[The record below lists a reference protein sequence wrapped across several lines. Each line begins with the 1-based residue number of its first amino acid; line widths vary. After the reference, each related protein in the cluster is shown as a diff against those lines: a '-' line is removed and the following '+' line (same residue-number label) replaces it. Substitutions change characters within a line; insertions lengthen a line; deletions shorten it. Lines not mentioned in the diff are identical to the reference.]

1 MMVLLFSKSD
11 PERDTAIMLGDPK
24 VAIYSTVLPFLISI
38 LVGQINMVADVMW
51 CSGLGSDDVSAIQ
64 IVSPIYWVVFDVG
77 LGIGLGAN
85 VIISRR
91 IGEGNRQGAQN
102 IISQGMVLA
111 VVIAAVLAPL
121 MYFLIAPMMSWMGAP
136 ELTGMSESYML
147 PILACNIFQVL
158 SPTLAGFLRGEGAA
172 KKSNYSLMVGTT
184 ANIILDPILIFGL
197 ELGVQGAGIA
207 TAISFIINTV
217 VMIALYRTGRT
228 TLKMTFKGFRPI
240 LLDMKEIMY
249 IGFPKMVEMFLMD
262 ILDAANRVFLIQCG
276 GVDAVT
282 LFSVPFRLLMLA
294 SMIPNSFALAL
305 TPVASANI
313 GAKRPDKSV
322 TAFYVSLKSILL
334 LSGAFLVGYLLFA
347 DFLIIPFI
355 QSESM
360 AVLESGLVDV
370 LRIDA
375 FMIPAIGV
383 SFVCNAMFQSMR
395 RPMISLSLTIL
406 RTGLTTV
413 AFALLCTTT
422 VDYMCIGMVAVGI
435 AAAILSYT
443 IVWVVIRNLLKGYTP
458 APV

>member
-1 MMVLLFSKSD
+1 MLFSKSD
-11 PERDTAIMLGDPK
+11 PEKDTAIMLGDPK
-24 VAIYSTVLPFLISI
+24 KAIFVTVLPFLISI

-91 IGEGNRQGAQN
+91 IGEGNRAGAQS
-102 IISQGMVLA
+102 IISQGTVLA

-136 ELTGMSESYML
+136 ELTEMSESYML

-158 SPTLAGFLRGEGAA
+158 SPTLSGFLRGEGAA
-172 KKSNYSLMVGTT
+172 KKSNYSLMVGTF
-184 ANIILDPILIFGL
+184 ANIILDPFLIYGL

-207 TAISFIINTV
+207 TAISFIINTL
-217 VMIALYRTGRT
+217 VMIFLYLTGRT
-228 TLKMTFKGFRPI
+228 TLKMTFKGFRI
-240 LLDMKEIMY
+240 VVNDMKEIMY
-249 IGFPKMVEMFLMD
+249 IGFPKMLEMFLMD
-262 ILDAANRVFLIQCG
+262 ILDAVNRVFLIQCG

-294 SMIPNSFALAL
+294 AMLPNSFALAL

-322 TAFYVSLKSILL
+322 TAYYVCMKSILI
-334 LSGAFLVGYLLFA
+334 LSGVLLAVYLLFA
-347 DFLIIPFI
+347 DYLIIPFI

-360 AVLESGLVDV
+360 AVLEPGLVDIV
-370 LRIDA
+370 RIDA

-395 RPMISLSLTIL
+395 RPMLSLVMTVM
-406 RTGLTTV
+406 RTGLTSV

-422 VDYMCIGMVAVGI
+422 VYYMCIGMVAVAI
-435 AAAILSYT
+435 VAAVLSYL
-443 IVWVVIRNLLKGYTP
+443 IVRVSMKNMLKRYSA

>member
-1 MMVLLFSKSD
+1 MLFSKSD
-11 PERDTAIMLGDPK
+11 PEKDTAIMLGDPK
-24 VAIYSTVLPFLISI
+24 KAIFVTVLPFLISI

-91 IGEGNRQGAQN
+91 IGEGNRAGAQS
-102 IISQGMVLA
+102 IISQGTVLA

-136 ELTGMSESYML
+136 ELTEMSESYML

-158 SPTLAGFLRGEGAA
+158 SPTLSGFLRGEGAA
-172 KKSNYSLMVGTT
+172 KKSNYSLMVGTF
-184 ANIILDPILIFGL
+184 ANIILDPFLIYGL

-207 TAISFIINTV
+207 TAISFIINTL
-217 VMIALYRTGRT
+217 VMIFLYLTGRT
-228 TLKMTFKGFRPI
+228 TLKMTFKGFRI
-240 LLDMKEIMY
+240 VVNDMKEIMY
-249 IGFPKMVEMFLMD
+249 IGFPKMLEMFLMD
-262 ILDAANRVFLIQCG
+262 ILDAVNRVFLIQCG

-294 SMIPNSFALAL
+294 AMLPNSFALAL

-322 TAFYVSLKSILL
+322 TAYYVCMKSILI
-334 LSGAFLVGYLLFA
+334 LSGVLLAVYLLFA
-347 DFLIIPFI
+347 DYLIIPFI

-360 AVLESGLVDV
+360 AVLEPGLVDIV
-370 LRIDA
+370 RIDA

-395 RPMISLSLTIL
+395 RPMLSLVMTVM
-406 RTGLTTV
+406 RTGLTSV

-422 VDYMCIGMVAVGI
+422 VDYMCIGMVAVAI
-435 AAAILSYT
+435 VAAILSYL
-443 IVWVVIRNLLKGYTP
+443 IVRVSMKNMMKRYSAAP
-458 APV
+458 A

>member
-1 MMVLLFSKSD
+1 MLFSKSD
-11 PERDTAIMLGDPK
+11 PEKDTAIMLGDPK
-24 VAIYSTVLPFLISI
+24 KAIFVTVLPFLISI

-91 IGEGNRQGAQN
+91 IGEGNRAGAQS
-102 IISQGMVLA
+102 IISQGTVLA

-136 ELTGMSESYML
+136 ELTEMSESYML

-158 SPTLAGFLRGEGAA
+158 SPTLSGFLRGEGAA
-172 KKSNYSLMVGTT
+172 KKSNYSLMVGTF
-184 ANIILDPILIFGL
+184 ANIILDPFLIYGL

-207 TAISFIINTV
+207 TAISFIINTL
-217 VMIALYRTGRT
+217 VMISLYLTGRT
-228 TLKMTFKGFRPI
+228 TLKMTFKGFRI
-240 LLDMKEIMY
+240 VVDDMKEIMY
-249 IGFPKMVEMFLMD
+249 IGFPKMLEMFLMD
-262 ILDAANRVFLIQCG
+262 ILDAVNRVFLIQCG

-294 SMIPNSFALAL
+294 AMLPNSFALAL

-322 TAFYVSLKSILL
+322 TAYYVCMKSILI
-334 LSGAFLVGYLLFA
+334 LSGVLLAVYLLFA
-347 DFLIIPFI
+347 DYLIIPFI

-360 AVLESGLVDV
+360 AVLEPGLVDIV
-370 LRIDA
+370 RIDA

-395 RPMISLSLTIL
+395 RPMLSLVMTVM
-406 RTGLTTV
+406 RTGLTSV

-422 VDYMCIGMVAVGI
+422 VDYMCIGMVAVAI
-435 AAAILSYT
+435 VAAILSYL
-443 IVWVVIRNLLKGYTP
+443 IVRVSMKNILKRYSA

>member
-1 MMVLLFSKSD
+1 MLFSKSD
-11 PERDTAIMLGDPK
+11 PEKDTAIMLGDPK
-24 VAIYSTVLPFLISI
+24 KAIFVTVLPFLISI

-91 IGEGNRQGAQN
+91 IGEGNRAGAQS
-102 IISQGMVLA
+102 IISQGTVLA

-136 ELTGMSESYML
+136 ELTEMSESYML

-158 SPTLAGFLRGEGAA
+158 SPTLSGFLRGEGAA
-172 KKSNYSLMVGTT
+172 KKSNYSLMVGTF
-184 ANIILDPILIFGL
+184 ANIILDPFLIYGL

-207 TAISFIINTV
+207 TAISFIINTL
-217 VMIALYRTGRT
+217 VMISLYLTGRT
-228 TLKMTFKGFRPI
+228 TLKMTFKGFRI
-240 LLDMKEIMY
+240 VVNDMKEIMY
-249 IGFPKMVEMFLMD
+249 IGFPKMLEMFLMD
-262 ILDAANRVFLIQCG
+262 ILDAVNRVFLIQCG

-294 SMIPNSFALAL
+294 AMLPNSFALAL

-322 TAFYVSLKSILL
+322 TAYYVCMKSILI
-334 LSGAFLVGYLLFA
+334 LSGVLLAVYLLFA
-347 DFLIIPFI
+347 DYLIIPFI

-360 AVLESGLVDV
+360 AVLEPGLVDIV
-370 LRIDA
+370 RIDA

-395 RPMISLSLTIL
+395 RPMLSLVMTVM
-406 RTGLTTV
+406 RTDLTSV

-422 VDYMCIGMVAVGI
+422 VDYMCIGMVAVAI
-435 AAAILSYT
+435 VAAVLSYL
-443 IVWVVIRNLLKGYTP
+443 IVRVSMKNMLKRYSA

>member
-1 MMVLLFSKSD
+1 
-11 PERDTAIMLGDPK
+11 MLGDPK
-24 VAIYSTVLPFLISI
+24 KAIFVTVLPFLISI

-91 IGEGNRQGAQN
+91 IGEGNRAGAQS
-102 IISQGMVLA
+102 IISQGTVLA

-136 ELTGMSESYML
+136 ELTEMSESYML

-158 SPTLAGFLRGEGAA
+158 SPTLSGFLRGEGAA
-172 KKSNYSLMVGTT
+172 KKSNYSLMVGTF
-184 ANIILDPILIFGL
+184 ANIILDPFLIYGL

-207 TAISFIINTV
+207 TAISFIINTL
-217 VMIALYRTGRT
+217 VMIFLYLTGRT
-228 TLKMTFKGFRPI
+228 TLKMTFKGFRI
-240 LLDMKEIMY
+240 VVNDMKEIMY
-249 IGFPKMVEMFLMD
+249 IGFPKMLEMFLMD
-262 ILDAANRVFLIQCG
+262 ILDAVNRVFLIQCG

-294 SMIPNSFALAL
+294 AMLPNSFALAL

-322 TAFYVSLKSILL
+322 TAYYVCMKSILI
-334 LSGAFLVGYLLFA
+334 LSGVLLAVYLLFA
-347 DFLIIPFI
+347 DYLIIPFI

-360 AVLESGLVDV
+360 AVLEPGLVDIV
-370 LRIDA
+370 RIDA

-395 RPMISLSLTIL
+395 RPMLSLVMTVM
-406 RTGLTTV
+406 RTGLTSV

-422 VDYMCIGMVAVGI
+422 VDYMCIGMVAVAI
-435 AAAILSYT
+435 VAAVLSYL
-443 IVWVVIRNLLKGYTP
+443 IVRVSMKNILKRYST

>member
-1 MMVLLFSKSD
+1 
-11 PERDTAIMLGDPK
+11 MLGDPK
-24 VAIYSTVLPFLISI
+24 KAIFVTVLPFLISI

-91 IGEGNRQGAQN
+91 IGEGNRAGAQS
-102 IISQGMVLA
+102 IISQGTVLA

-136 ELTGMSESYML
+136 ELTEMSESYML

-158 SPTLAGFLRGEGAA
+158 SPTLSGFLRGEGAA
-172 KKSNYSLMVGTT
+172 KKSNYSLMVGTF
-184 ANIILDPILIFGL
+184 ANIILDPFLIYGL

-207 TAISFIINTV
+207 TAISFIINTL
-217 VMIALYRTGRT
+217 VMIFLYQTGRT
-228 TLKMTFKGFRPI
+228 TLKMTFKGFRI
-240 LLDMKEIMY
+240 VVNDMKEIMY
-249 IGFPKMVEMFLMD
+249 IGFPKMLEMFLMD
-262 ILDAANRVFLIQCG
+262 ILDAVNRVFLIQCG

-294 SMIPNSFALAL
+294 AMLPNSFALAL

-322 TAFYVSLKSILL
+322 TAYYVCMKSILI
-334 LSGAFLVGYLLFA
+334 LSGVLLAVYLLFA
-347 DFLIIPFI
+347 DYLIIPFI

-360 AVLESGLVDV
+360 AVLEPGLVDIV
-370 LRIDA
+370 RIDA

-395 RPMISLSLTIL
+395 RPMLSLVMTVM
-406 RTGLTTV
+406 RTGLTSV

-422 VDYMCIGMVAVGI
+422 VDYMCIGMVAVAI
-435 AAAILSYT
+435 VAAILSYL
-443 IVWVVIRNLLKGYTP
+443 IVRVSMKNMLKRYSA

>member
-1 MMVLLFSKSD
+1 MLFSKSD
-11 PERDTAIMLGDPK
+11 PEKDTAIMLGDPK
-24 VAIYSTVLPFLISI
+24 KAIFVTVLPFLISI

-91 IGEGNRQGAQN
+91 IGEGNRAGAQS
-102 IISQGMVLA
+102 IISQGTVLA

-136 ELTGMSESYML
+136 ELTEMSESYML

-158 SPTLAGFLRGEGAA
+158 SPTLSGFLRGEGAA
-172 KKSNYSLMVGTT
+172 KKSNYSLMVGTF
-184 ANIILDPILIFGL
+184 ANIILDPFLIYGL

-207 TAISFIINTV
+207 TAISFIINTL
-217 VMIALYRTGRT
+217 VMIFLYQTGRT
-228 TLKMTFKGFRPI
+228 TLKMTFKGFRI
-240 LLDMKEIMY
+240 VVNDMKEIMY
-249 IGFPKMVEMFLMD
+249 IGFPKMLEMFLMD
-262 ILDAANRVFLIQCG
+262 ILDAVNRVFLIQCG

-294 SMIPNSFALAL
+294 AMLPNSFALAL

-322 TAFYVSLKSILL
+322 TAYYVCMKSILI
-334 LSGAFLVGYLLFA
+334 LSGVLLAVYLLFA
-347 DFLIIPFI
+347 DYLIIPFI

-360 AVLESGLVDV
+360 AVLEPGLVDIV
-370 LRIDA
+370 RIDA

-395 RPMISLSLTIL
+395 RPMLSLVMTVM
-406 RTGLTTV
+406 RTGLTSV

-422 VDYMCIGMVAVGI
+422 VDYMCIGMVAVAI
-435 AAAILSYT
+435 VAAVLSYL
-443 IVWVVIRNLLKGYTP
+443 IVRVSMKNMLKRYSA

>member
-1 MMVLLFSKSD
+1 
-11 PERDTAIMLGDPK
+11 MLGDPK
-24 VAIYSTVLPFLISI
+24 KAIFVTVLPFLISI

-91 IGEGNRQGAQN
+91 IGEGNRAGAQS
-102 IISQGMVLA
+102 IISQGTVLA

-136 ELTGMSESYML
+136 ELTEMSESYML

-158 SPTLAGFLRGEGAA
+158 SPTLSGFLRGEGAA
-172 KKSNYSLMVGTT
+172 KKSNYSLMVGTF
-184 ANIILDPILIFGL
+184 ANIILDPFLIYGL

-207 TAISFIINTV
+207 TAISFIINTL
-217 VMIALYRTGRT
+217 VMIFLYLTGRT
-228 TLKMTFKGFRPI
+228 TLKMTFKGFRI
-240 LLDMKEIMY
+240 VVNDMKEIMY
-249 IGFPKMVEMFLMD
+249 IGFPKMLEMFLMD
-262 ILDAANRVFLIQCG
+262 ILDAVNRVFLIQCG

-294 SMIPNSFALAL
+294 AMLPNSFALAL

-322 TAFYVSLKSILL
+322 TAYYVCMKSILI
-334 LSGAFLVGYLLFA
+334 LSGVLLAVYLLFA
-347 DFLIIPFI
+347 DYLIIPFI

-360 AVLESGLVDV
+360 AVLEPGLVDIV
-370 LRIDA
+370 RIDA

-395 RPMISLSLTIL
+395 RPMLSLVMTVM
-406 RTGLTTV
+406 RTGLTSV

-422 VDYMCIGMVAVGI
+422 VDYMCIGMVAVAI
-435 AAAILSYT
+435 VAAILSYL
-443 IVWVVIRNLLKGYTP
+443 IVRVSMKNILKRYST

>member
-1 MMVLLFSKSD
+1 
-11 PERDTAIMLGDPK
+11 MLGDPK
-24 VAIYSTVLPFLISI
+24 KAIFVTVLPFLISI

-91 IGEGNRQGAQN
+91 IGEGNRAGAQS
-102 IISQGMVLA
+102 IISQGTVLA

-136 ELTGMSESYML
+136 ELTEMSESYML

-158 SPTLAGFLRGEGAA
+158 SPTLSGFLRGEGAA
-172 KKSNYSLMVGTT
+172 KKSNYSLMVGTF
-184 ANIILDPILIFGL
+184 ANIILDPFLIYGL

-207 TAISFIINTV
+207 TAISFIINTL
-217 VMIALYRTGRT
+217 VMISLYLTGRT
-228 TLKMTFKGFRPI
+228 TLKMTFKGFRI
-240 LLDMKEIMY
+240 VVDDMKEIMY
-249 IGFPKMVEMFLMD
+249 IGFPKMLEMFLMD
-262 ILDAANRVFLIQCG
+262 ILDAVNRVFLIQCG

-294 SMIPNSFALAL
+294 AMLPNSFALAL

-322 TAFYVSLKSILL
+322 TAYYVCMKSILI
-334 LSGAFLVGYLLFA
+334 LSGVLLAVYLLFA
-347 DFLIIPFI
+347 DYLIIPFI

-360 AVLESGLVDV
+360 AVLEPGLVDIV
-370 LRIDA
+370 RIDA

-395 RPMISLSLTIL
+395 RPMLSLVMTVM
-406 RTGLTTV
+406 RTGLTSV

-422 VDYMCIGMVAVGI
+422 VDYMCIGMVAVAI
-435 AAAILSYT
+435 VAAILSYL
-443 IVWVVIRNLLKGYTP
+443 IVRVSMKNILKRYSA

>member
-1 MMVLLFSKSD
+1 MLFAKSD
-11 PERDTAIMLGDPK
+11 PEKDTAIMLGDPK
-24 VAIYSTVLPFLISI
+24 KAIFVTVLPFLISI

-91 IGEGNRQGAQN
+91 IGEGNRVGAQS
-102 IISQGMVLA
+102 IISQGTVLA

-121 MYFLIAPMMSWMGAP
+121 LYFLIAPMMSWMGAP
-136 ELTGMSESYML
+136 ELTEMSESYML

-158 SPTLAGFLRGEGAA
+158 SPTLSGFLRGEGAA
-172 KKSNYSLMVGTT
+172 KKSNYSLMVGTVV
-184 ANIILDPILIFGL
+184 NIILDPILIYGL
-197 ELGVQGAGIA
+197 GLGVQGAGIA
-207 TAISFIINTV
+207 TAISFIINTL
-217 VMIALYRTGRT
+217 VMISLYFTGRT
-228 TLKMTFKGFRPI
+228 TLKMTFKGFRI
-240 LLDMKEIMY
+240 VVDDMKEIMF
-249 IGFPKMVEMFLMD
+249 IGFPKMLEMFLMD

-294 SMIPNSFALAL
+294 AMLPNSFALAL

-322 TAFYVSLKSILL
+322 TAYYVCLKSIII
-334 LSGAFLVGYLLFA
+334 LSGVLLAVYLIFA

-360 AVLESGLVDV
+360 AILEPGLVDIV
-370 LRIDA
+370 RIDA
-375 FMIPAIGV
+375 FMIPAIGI

-395 RPMISLSLTIL
+395 RPMLSLIMTVM

-422 VDYMCIGMVAVGI
+422 VDYMCIGMVAIAII
-435 AAAILSYT
+435 AAALSYLM
-443 IVWVVIRNLLKGYTP
+443 VRVSMKNMMKRYSAAP
-458 APV
+458 A

>member
-1 MMVLLFSKSD
+1 MLFSKSD
-11 PERDTAIMLGDPK
+11 PEKDTAIMLGDPK
-24 VAIYSTVLPFLISI
+24 KAIFVTVLPFLISI

-91 IGEGNRQGAQN
+91 IGEGNRAGAQS
-102 IISQGMVLA
+102 IISQGTVLA

-136 ELTGMSESYML
+136 ELTEMSESYML

-158 SPTLAGFLRGEGAA
+158 SPTLSGFLRGEGAA
-172 KKSNYSLMVGTT
+172 KKSNYSLMVGTF
-184 ANIILDPILIFGL
+184 ANIILDPILIYGL

-207 TAISFIINTV
+207 TAISFIINTL
-217 VMIALYRTGRT
+217 VMIFLYLTGRT
-228 TLKMTFKGFRPI
+228 TLKMTFKGFRI
-240 LLDMKEIMY
+240 VVNDMKEIMY
-249 IGFPKMVEMFLMD
+249 IGFPKMLEMFLMD
-262 ILDAANRVFLIQCG
+262 ILDAVNRVFLIQCG

-294 SMIPNSFALAL
+294 AMLPNSFALAL

-322 TAFYVSLKSILL
+322 TAYYVCMKSILI
-334 LSGAFLVGYLLFA
+334 LSGVLLAVYLLFA
-347 DFLIIPFI
+347 DYLIIPFI

-360 AVLESGLVDV
+360 AVLEPGLVDIV
-370 LRIDA
+370 RIDA

-395 RPMISLSLTIL
+395 RPMLSLVMTVM
-406 RTGLTTV
+406 RTGLTSV

-422 VDYMCIGMVAVGI
+422 VDYMCIGMVAVAI
-435 AAAILSYT
+435 VAAILSYL
-443 IVWVVIRNLLKGYTP
+443 IVRVSMKNMLKRYSA

>member
-1 MMVLLFSKSD
+1 
-11 PERDTAIMLGDPK
+11 MLGDPK
-24 VAIYSTVLPFLISI
+24 KAIFVTVLPFLISI

-91 IGEGNRQGAQN
+91 IGEGNRAGAQS
-102 IISQGMVLA
+102 IISQGTVLA

-136 ELTGMSESYML
+136 ELTEMSESYML

-158 SPTLAGFLRGEGAA
+158 SPTLSGFLRGEGAA
-172 KKSNYSLMVGTT
+172 KKSNYSLMVGTF
-184 ANIILDPILIFGL
+184 ANIILDPFLIYGL

-207 TAISFIINTV
+207 TAISFIINTL
-217 VMIALYRTGRT
+217 VMIFLYQTGRT
-228 TLKMTFKGFRPI
+228 TLKMTFKGFRI
-240 LLDMKEIMY
+240 VVNDMKEIMY
-249 IGFPKMVEMFLMD
+249 IGFPKMLEMFLMD
-262 ILDAANRVFLIQCG
+262 ILDAVNRVFLIQCG

-294 SMIPNSFALAL
+294 AMLPNSFALAL

-322 TAFYVSLKSILL
+322 TAYYVCMKSILI
-334 LSGAFLVGYLLFA
+334 LSGVLLAVYLLFA
-347 DFLIIPFI
+347 DYLIIPFI

-360 AVLESGLVDV
+360 AVLEPGLVDIV
-370 LRIDA
+370 RIDA

-395 RPMISLSLTIL
+395 RPMLSLVMTVM
-406 RTGLTTV
+406 RTGLTSV

-422 VDYMCIGMVAVGI
+422 VDYMCIGMVAVAI
-435 AAAILSYT
+435 VAAVLSYL
-443 IVWVVIRNLLKGYTP
+443 IVRVSMKNMLKRYSA

>member
-1 MMVLLFSKSD
+1 
-11 PERDTAIMLGDPK
+11 MLGDPK
-24 VAIYSTVLPFLISI
+24 KAIFVTVLPFLISI

-91 IGEGNRQGAQN
+91 IGEGNRAGAQS
-102 IISQGMVLA
+102 IISQGTVLA

-136 ELTGMSESYML
+136 ELTEMSESYML

-158 SPTLAGFLRGEGAA
+158 SPTLSGFLRGEGAA
-172 KKSNYSLMVGTT
+172 KKSNYSLMVGTF
-184 ANIILDPILIFGL
+184 ANIILDPFLIYGL

-207 TAISFIINTV
+207 TAISFIINTL
-217 VMIALYRTGRT
+217 VMIFLYQTGRT
-228 TLKMTFKGFRPI
+228 TLKMTFKGFRI
-240 LLDMKEIMY
+240 VVNDMKEIMY
-249 IGFPKMVEMFLMD
+249 IGFPKMLEMFLMD
-262 ILDAANRVFLIQCG
+262 ILDAVNRVFLIQCG

-294 SMIPNSFALAL
+294 AMLPNSFALAL

-322 TAFYVSLKSILL
+322 TAYYVCMKSILI
-334 LSGAFLVGYLLFA
+334 LSGVLLAVYLLFA
-347 DFLIIPFI
+347 DYLIIPFI

-360 AVLESGLVDV
+360 AVLEPGLVDIV
-370 LRIDA
+370 RIDA

-395 RPMISLSLTIL
+395 RPMLSLVMTVM
-406 RTGLTTV
+406 RTGLTSV

-422 VDYMCIGMVAVGI
+422 VDYMCIGMVAVAI
-435 AAAILSYT
+435 VAAILSYL
-443 IVWVVIRNLLKGYTP
+443 IVRVSMKNILKRYST